1 MTSAK
6 IVTYDLCNPGQ
17 NYAALIDRIKQYP
30 KVSKVTES
38 CWLISTTW
46 SCAKVRDDLTRF
58 MDTDD
63 KIFVAAL
70 TGEAAW
76 KNIICGN
83 DSAKKS
89 LE

>member
-58 MDTDD
+58 MDTND
-63 KIFVAAL
+63 KIFVAA
-70 TGEAAW
+70 
-76 KNIICGN
+76 
-83 DSAKKS
+83 
-89 LE
+89 

>member
-30 KVSKVTES
+30 KASKVTES

-58 MDTDD
+58 MDTND

-76 KNIICGN
+76 KNIICCN

>member
-1 MTSAK
+1 
-6 IVTYDLCNPGQ
+6 
-17 NYAALIDRIKQYP
+17 
-30 KVSKVTES
+30 
-38 CWLISTTW
+38 
-46 SCAKVRDDLTRF
+46 
-58 MDTDD
+58 MDTND

>member
-58 MDTDD
+58 MDTND

-83 DSAKKS
+83 DFAKKS